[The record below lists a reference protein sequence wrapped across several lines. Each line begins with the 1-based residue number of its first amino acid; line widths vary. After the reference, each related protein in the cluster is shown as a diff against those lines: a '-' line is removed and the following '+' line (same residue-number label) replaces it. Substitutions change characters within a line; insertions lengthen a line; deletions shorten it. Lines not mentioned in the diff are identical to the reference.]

1 MKTTSWSSP
10 TSRCRTSGFASRQ
23 QVEEFFRDGPEL
35 ERMLEMLDR
44 TNDTD
49 CPWSIVEGN
58 DKRRSRLNCI
68 HHLLSRIP
76 FTEVPQ

>member
-1 MKTTSWSSP
+1 
-10 TSRCRTSGFASRQ
+10 
-23 QVEEFFRDGPEL
+23 
-35 ERMLEMLDR
+35 MLEMLDR

-58 DKRRSRLNCI
+58 DKRRARLNCI

-76 FTEVPQ
+76 FTEVPQEELTLPERVFDPEYERRTRPLGLYIPSVYG

>member
-1 MKTTSWSSP
+1 
-10 TSRCRTSGFASRQ
+10 
-23 QVEEFFRDGPEL
+23 
-35 ERMLEMLDR
+35 MLEMLDR

-58 DKRRSRLNCI
+58 DKRRARLNCI

-76 FTEVPQ
+76 FTKVPQEELTLPERVFDPEYERRTLPLELYIPSVYG